1 MVLNIGVER
10 GGRRLDGIQKIVVGI
25 DIAHHPPVNVA
36 YERGLL
42 GARQRLRPF
51 SRAKKY

>member
-1 MVLNIGVER
+1 VVGNIGVER
-10 GGRRLDGIQKIVVGI
+10 DGRRLDGIQKIVVGI

-36 YERGLL
+36 YERGPL
-42 GARQRLRPF
+42 GARQRLRPS